1 MKKIAILDYGLGNI
15 LSLKYSLNYLG
26 YKCFLA
32 SEVKNNSFDCL
43 IIPGVGSYSYAMS
56 LIKNKQLNFI
66 KKAVTND
73 ILIIGICLGMQLLID
88 SSEEGNLRGL
98 GWISGQC
105 KKFNN
110 DNMVKLKIPHMG
122 WNTTYENN
130 QSNLTKGLPSKSQFY
145 FVHSYFVTTS
155 NNKNSILKTK
165 YIHEFDSAIQKDNI
179 FGVQFHPEKSHRFGM
194 KIIENFLNV

>member
-73 ILIIGICLGMQLLID
+73 ILIIGICLGMQIMSSSGLEGGKSKGLSLIPGLTSKIKTKGKD
-88 SSEEGNLRGL
+88 KLPRVGWKETFFVKNNLFSE
-98 GWISGQC
+98 
-105 KKFNN
+105 FNN
-110 DNMVKLKIPHMG
+110 QK
-122 WNTTYENN
+122 
-130 QSNLTKGLPSKSQFY
+130 FY
-145 FVHSYFVTTS
+145 YVHSYKVEIKKKNNLIGHSFYNKSKITS
-155 NNKNSILKTK
+155 AVNDK
-165 YIHEFDSAIQKDNI
+165 NI
-179 FGVQFHPEKSHRFGM
+179 FGFQFHPEKSGEVGLELLKKLIQRY
-194 KIIENFLNV
+194 